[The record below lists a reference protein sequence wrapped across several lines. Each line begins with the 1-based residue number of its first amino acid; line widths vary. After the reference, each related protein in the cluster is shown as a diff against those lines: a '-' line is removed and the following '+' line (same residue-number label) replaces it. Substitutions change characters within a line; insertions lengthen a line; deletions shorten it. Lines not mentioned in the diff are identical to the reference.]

1 MKRYVSIFPSR
12 KQSLGTKIML
22 GSANI
27 LAEDLKTAISIA
39 KRTVPE
45 GWPFILVEYEYYDKV
60 FHTAYDPDWSNPTDY
75 GINENYRKAMEEAE
89 HTENY

>member
-1 MKRYVSIFPSR
+1 MARYVSIFPSR

-22 GSANI
+22 GSA
-27 LAEDLKTAISIA
+27 SIVADDFKIAVMLA
-39 KRTVPE
+39 KRTVPA
-45 GWPFILVEYEYYDKV
+45 GWPFILVEYEYYDKL

-75 GINENYRKAMEEAE
+75 GMDELHRIAMEQAQ

>member
-1 MKRYVSIFPSR
+1 MARYISIFPSR

-22 GSANI
+22 GSATI
-27 LAEDLKTAISIA
+27 LADDFKTATMIA
-39 KRTVPE
+39 KQTVPE

-75 GINENYRKAMEEAE
+75 GINEKFRKAMEEAQ